1 MENLRRVD
9 SSEHTMHVGAAT
21 DMFVTESSY
30 YLPVNDSQE
39 GTIVAFD
46 AETAARRSQQK
57 RSDSEQQR
65 RLVAPLVTAETIV
78 DIYTAGLSLEET
90 ADRLGVTTGDVR
102 RALAQEEVG
111 VRDRKA
117 AARASWREEVKET
130 RVAKV
135 HTPESDAL
143 RREKLASLLQD
154 QERRAEIRRQYH
166 DRFLKNVVVVFG
178 EDPQSK
184 IVELL
189 RTRKPPEVA
198 MQLGIPVSFLT
209 RVQKYY
215 GVKVESVRSTPGP
228 QIQPKIR
235 TMFHRLVVLGLAEK
249 ILTRRQLEVCRLRYG
264 DVPLTQDEIA
274 RKYGVNRQ
282 SVQQVEKR
290 GVKRMKTAGVGVH

>member
-143 RREKLASLLQD
+143 RKEKNAARLQD
-154 QERRAEIRRQYH
+154 PERRAELRRQH
-166 DRFLKNVVVVFG
+166 HEKFLKNVAEVFG
-178 EDPQSK
+178 QDPKSK
-184 IVELL
+184 IEELL
-189 RTRKPPEVA
+189 ANGALGDVA
-198 MQLGIPVSFLT
+198 VQLGISLSFLT
-209 RVQKYY
+209 RAQKHF
-215 GVKVESVRSTPGP
+215 G
-228 QIQPKIR
+228 
-235 TMFHRLVVLGLAEK
+235 VVLERVFFPRPHLHPEREVMFYRLLETGREK
-249 ILTRRQLEVCRLRYG
+249 EVLTSKQLEVYYLRYG
-264 DVPLTQDEIA
+264 KEPKTQEEIA
-274 RKYGVNRQ
+274 RMKRVNRQ
-282 SVQQVEKR
+282 SVQQIEKS
-290 GVKRMKTAGVGVH
+290 GAKRMESIVGMAIE